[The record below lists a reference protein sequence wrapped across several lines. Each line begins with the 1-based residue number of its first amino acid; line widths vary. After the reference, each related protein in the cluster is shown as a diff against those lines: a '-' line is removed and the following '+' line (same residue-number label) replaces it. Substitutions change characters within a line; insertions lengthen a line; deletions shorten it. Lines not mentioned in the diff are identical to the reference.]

1 MVFALYKETVN
12 RQVSSKNAVLNNG
25 DVLVNLKNIL
35 LC

>member
-1 MVFALYKETVN
+1 MVFALYKKNVN
-12 RQVSSKNAVLNNG
+12 RQVSSKNAVLKNG